1 MFFCIFS
8 QISVGEAATEESGAI
23 EGAAAEAGIGEVA
36 MGAKWEEGKR
46 SLCPCLA
53 VGLIGTVGKGL
64 FMCTSTT
71 AMKILTTDRSFWRES
86 LSLLSFVNVS
96 G

>member
-1 MFFCIFS
+1 MFFCIFA

-53 VGLIGTVGKGL
+53 MRLIGKRVVYVYKHNCHENTNY
-64 FMCTSTT
+64 
-71 AMKILTTDRSFWRES
+71 R
-86 LSLLSFVNVS
+86 
-96 G
+96 